1 MPVYAGRLAWRAP
14 AGAGRL
20 LAAAARWVSDAEG
33 APLRLATVTSGDT
46 DAYLKLAQVRQDRVR
61 LRWRLAA
68 LAVALE
74 ALTAVAAGLWLPPAG
89 QAVAVLLLVGVL
101 GWVGSPKDAPIIN
114 RAVVTTRA
122 QRLTSDIVVRALG
135 ALGITL
141 INQALAK
148 GPGISFPAP
157 IQRDGPGWRAEIDLP
172 YGVTA
177 LDIIDKRRELASGL
191 RRPLGCVWPEPV
203 DDEHTGRLVLWV
215 GDQDMNKARQPAWPL
230 AKTGT
235 VDLFQPA
242 PFGTDQRGRW
252 VSLTLMFTSAAIGAI
267 PRMGKTFALR
277 QLLLIAGLDP
287 RAELHCYDIKGTGDL
302 SPLACLAHRYRAGDD
317 EQDIDYALA
326 DMRALRA
333 QLRRRAKVI
342 RELPRH
348 LCPENKV
355 TPELASDH
363 RHGLHPV
370 VIGVDE
376 CQIWFEHPTYG
387 KEFEDICTDLVKRGP
402 ALGFVLIVATQR
414 PDAKSLPTGIS
425 ANVSTRFCLK
435 VLGWRENDMVLGT
448 GQHGNGAHATMFAW
462 KDKGGYRL
470 PDRRR
475 RRRARIVRTVYLD
488 GPATETIA
496 LRARAA
502 REKAGLLTGH
512 ATGQDSQHDPALD
525 RGGTGCPSVDCR
537 ADPA

>member
-1 MPVYAGRLAWRAP
+1 V
-14 AGAGRL
+14 
-20 LAAAARWVSDAEG
+20 
-33 APLRLATVTSGDT
+33 
-46 DAYLKLAQVRQDRVR
+46 
-61 LRWRLAA
+61 
-68 LAVALE
+68 
-74 ALTAVAAGLWLPPAG
+74 
-89 QAVAVLLLVGVL
+89 
-101 GWVGSPKDAPIIN
+101 
-114 RAVVTTRA
+114 
-122 QRLTSDIVVRALG
+122 
-135 ALGITL
+135 
-141 INQALAK
+141 
-148 GPGISFPAP
+148 PG
-157 IQRDGPGWRAEIDLP
+157 
-172 YGVTA
+172 
-177 LDIIDKRRELASGL
+177 
-191 RRPLGCVWPEPV
+191 
-203 DDEHTGRLVLWV
+203 
-215 GDQDMNKARQPAWPL
+215 
-230 AKTGT
+230 
-235 VDLFQPA
+235 
-242 PFGTDQRGRW
+242 
-252 VSLTLMFTSAAIGAI
+252 
-267 PRMGKTFALR
+267 
-277 QLLLIAGLDP
+277 
-287 RAELHCYDIKGTGDL
+287 
-302 SPLACLAHRYRAGDD
+302 
-317 EQDIDYALA
+317 
-326 DMRALRA
+326 
-333 QLRRRAKVI
+333 
-342 RELPRH
+342 
-348 LCPENKV
+348 NKV

-462 KDKGGYRL
+462 KDKGGHRL